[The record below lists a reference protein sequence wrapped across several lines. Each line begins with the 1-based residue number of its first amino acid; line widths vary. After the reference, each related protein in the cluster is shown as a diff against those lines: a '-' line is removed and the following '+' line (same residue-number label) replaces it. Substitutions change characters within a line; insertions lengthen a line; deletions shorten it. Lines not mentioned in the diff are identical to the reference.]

1 MISASLILFKSN
13 SMLMFCWTV
22 ELNSNWQFTSTP
34 KGYCLPG
41 GSFHFIPI
49 QSLFTNG
56 GGGRDV
62 APMSQS
68 DAKMLMK
75 TD

>member
-13 SMLMFCWTV
+13 SMLMFHWTV
-22 ELNSNWQFTSTP
+22 ELNSNWQFASTP

-56 GGGRDV
+56 GGGGDV

-68 DAKMLMK
+68 DAKMLMQM
-75 TD
+75 D

>member
-13 SMLMFCWTV
+13 SMLMFHWTV
-22 ELNSNWQFTSTP
+22 EPNSKASTP

-56 GGGRDV
+56 GGGGDV

-75 TD
+75 MDY